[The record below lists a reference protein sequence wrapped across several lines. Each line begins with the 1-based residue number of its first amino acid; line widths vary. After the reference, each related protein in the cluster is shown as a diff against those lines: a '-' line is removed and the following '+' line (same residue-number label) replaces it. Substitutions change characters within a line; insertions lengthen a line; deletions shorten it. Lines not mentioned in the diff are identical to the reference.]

1 MRVLKSLVLIVGLLL
16 TSCGKERVNERLV
29 VVDAKAQD
37 FEGVFYFDHGSI
49 IELVQSADG
58 DVSILS
64 QGQLLTSVN
73 PQNDTFAQHP
83 VISRTNEEV
92 VNGKIA
98 FTLNLNYTSGQD
110 VEQDVS
116 GGNITGK
123 KRTDVLIELIEEG
136 RIRIK
141 LTIYSDQLNANANYI
156 VATRI
161 FEAL

>member
-1 MRVLKSLVLIVGLLL
+1 MKVLKSLVLVGALVLA
-16 TSCGKERVNERLV
+16 SCGKERVNERLV

-58 DVSILS
+58 DVSILR

-83 VISRTNEEV
+83 AISRTNEEV
-92 VNGKIA
+92 VGGKIA

-116 GGNITGK
+116 GANITGK

-141 LTIYSDQLNANANYI
+141 LTIYSDQLNANANYV

-161 FEAL
+161 FEAI

>member
-1 MRVLKSLVLIVGLLL
+1 MKVLKSLVMVGALLFV
-16 TSCGKERVNERLV
+16 SCGKERVNERLV

-37 FEGVFYFDHGSI
+37 FEGVFYFDHGSVL
-49 IELVQSADG
+49 ELVQASDG

-83 VISRTNEEV
+83 VISRTNQEV

-98 FTLNLNYTSGQD
+98 FSVNLNYTSGQD

-116 GGNITGK
+116 GANITGQ

-141 LTIYSDQLNANANYI
+141 FTIYSDQLNANANYI
-156 VATRI
+156 IATRI
-161 FEAL
+161 FETL

>member
-1 MRVLKSLVLIVGLLL
+1 MLKVIVGLVLVL
-16 TSCGKERVNERLV
+16 AACGKDGQYKVITETVIE
-29 VVDAKAQD
+29 AKAQD
-37 FEGVFYFDHGSI
+37 FEGVFYFEHGSI

-98 FTLNLNYTSGQD
+98 FSVNLNYTSGQD

-116 GGNITGK
+116 GANITGR

-141 LTIYSDQLNANANYI
+141 LTIYSDQLNANANYVI
-156 VATRI
+156 ATRI